1 MKAIGF
7 TRHGGPDVLEFC
19 EIPDPVPE
27 PRDVVVRVRS
37 AGVNPVDSKVRR
49 GMRGSLRPG
58 QTVVPGWD
66 AAGVVE
72 AVGRNARR
80 FQVGDEVY
88 FSGDVN
94 RAGSYAELVAVD
106 ERIVG
111 RKPRSL
117 SFEEAA
123 SVPLVAITAWES
135 ILENL
140 GVGEGQGDHRSILI
154 LGGAGGVGS
163 IAIQIARRVCGL
175 LTIATASRPDS
186 ASFCRQMGADEV
198 IDHGK
203 DLAPQLASIGR
214 PTVELIHSNAPVND
228 FVALAGV
235 LSPLGRI
242 NCILPAPQADL
253 SGLFAKRGSVHF
265 ELMFCRPAFDAE
277 PERQGALLDRV
288 ADLIDREVLETAVT
302 RIVDWSDV
310 RIAHEEID
318 SEHTVGKIVL
328 KIA

>member
-7 TRHGGPDVLEFC
+7 TRHGGPEVLEFH
-19 EIPDPVPE
+19 ELPDAVPE
-27 PRDVVVRVRS
+27 PRDLVVRVRA

-49 GMRGSLRPG
+49 GMRGALRPG

-66 AAGVVE
+66 AAGVV
-72 AVGRNARR
+72 ASVGRNVRR
-80 FQVGDEVY
+80 FRVGDEVW

-94 RAGSYAELVAVD
+94 RPGAYAELVAVD

-111 RKPRSL
+111 SKPRSL

-123 SVPLVAITAWES
+123 AMPLVAITAWES

-140 GVGEGQGDHRSILI
+140 GVGEGQGAGRMILI

-163 IAIQIARRVCGL
+163 IAIQVARRVCGL
-175 LTIATASRPDS
+175 VAVATASRPES

-214 PTVELIHSNAPVND
+214 PAVEFIQSNAPAND
-228 FVALAGV
+228 FVALAAV
-235 LSPLGRI
+235 LAPLGRI

-265 ELMFCRPAFDAE
+265 ELMFCRPAFDVE

-288 ADLIDREVLETAVT
+288 AELVDRKVLLPAVT
-302 RIVDWSDV
+302 KVLDWSEF
-310 RIAHEEID
+310 RAAHEAID

-328 KIA
+328 RLP